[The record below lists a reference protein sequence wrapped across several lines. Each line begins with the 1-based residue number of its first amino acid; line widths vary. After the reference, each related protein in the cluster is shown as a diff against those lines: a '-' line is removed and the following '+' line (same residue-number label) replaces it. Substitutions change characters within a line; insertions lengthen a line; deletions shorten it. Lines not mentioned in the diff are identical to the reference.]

1 MATLYAQFTGAL
13 VYLQDHMIVLR
24 HQQVG
29 NRWATIAKSLP
40 GRTDNAV
47 KNYWYDSL
55 TTLSL

>member
-13 VYLQDHMIVLR
+13 VCIQDRIIVQC

-40 GRTDNAV
+40 GRTDNAI
-47 KNYWYDSL
+47 KNYWYVSS
-55 TTLSL
+55 TSLSL